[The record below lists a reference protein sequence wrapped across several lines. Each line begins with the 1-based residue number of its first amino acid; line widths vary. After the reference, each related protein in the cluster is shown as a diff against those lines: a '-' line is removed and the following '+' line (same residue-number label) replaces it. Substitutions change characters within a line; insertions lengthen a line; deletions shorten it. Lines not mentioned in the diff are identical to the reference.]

1 MHHSRDHHHHHRH
14 TDCPAPAPTHVLRG
28 TALALALSAAS
39 VAWSMDLRQAYEAA
53 AAADA
58 AMRASRAA
66 AQATHERIA
75 QAQAQRRPNLSFN
88 AGYNRNDLES
98 TTPNF
103 LGKETTSQR
112 YYGSHSL
119 TLSLRQPL
127 YRPALQ
133 AQLRQAQAQVDNADA
148 LVETDEQSLVMRVGQ
163 TYFEAL
169 QSREQWALIQEQKA
183 IHTTQV
189 EAAQSRWQ
197 AGTGVRTDVDEAQA
211 RLDMTIAQEL
221 EAGQSQAY
229 FLHKLHTMTGQIA
242 TTLQSLDTARFTPQA
257 PVPSSV
263 EDWIARA
270 HSASTEIKALQ
281 AQKVAAQ
288 AEIDKA
294 KAGHLPTVDAVAQ
307 LSRTESD
314 TVTSVNSRYY
324 NKSIGVQLNVPLYAG
339 GYVSSTV
346 REALALQERVG
357 EQLQATQLDL
367 ALRVRTEH
375 RNMTE
380 GVLRIHALEQ
390 AVRSAQQMV
399 LSNRESFKAGVR
411 TTLDILN
418 AEQQK
423 MVALRDL
430 AQARHAYA
438 LARLRLYAL
447 AGEDKLANVQAVNA
461 WLLPTTP

>member
-1 MHHSRDHHHHHRH
+1 MS
-14 TDCPAPAPTHVLRG
+14 TLSANSPLRL
-28 TALALALSAAS
+28 TYCALALALLAAPT
-39 VAWSMDLRQAYEAA
+39 AWALDLRQAYEAA
-53 AAADA
+53 ATADA
-58 AMRASRAA
+58 SIRASRAA
-66 AQATHERIA
+66 AQATQERLP
-75 QAQAQRRPNLSFN
+75 QALAQRRPNLSFN
-88 AGYNRNDLES
+88 AGYHRNDLES

-127 YRPALQ
+127 YRPALT
-133 AQLRQAQAQVDNADA
+133 AQLRQAQAQVDHAEA
-148 LVETDEQSLVMRVGQ
+148 LLQSDEQSLLMRVGQ

-169 QSREQWALIQEQKA
+169 QSHAQYRLMQEQKA

-189 EAAQSRWQ
+189 EAARLRWQ
-197 AGTGVRTDVDEAQA
+197 GGTGVRTDVDEAQA
-211 RLDMTIAQEL
+211 RLDLTIAQEL
-221 EAGQSQAY
+221 EARQSQAY
-229 FLHKLHTMTGQIA
+229 FEHKLQTMTGQA
-242 TTLQSLDTARFTPQA
+242 VSTLQPLDEARFVPQPPQPA
-257 PVPSSV
+257 AVQ
-263 EDWIARA
+263 EWIARA
-270 HSASTEIKALQ
+270 ESTSTEIKALQ
-281 AQKVAAQ
+281 AQVSAAQ

-307 LSRTESD
+307 WSRTQSD
-314 TVTSVNSRYY
+314 TVTSVDSRYN
-324 NKSIGVQLNVPLYAG
+324 NKSIGVQLSVPLYAG
-339 GYVSSTV
+339 GHISSTV
-346 REALALQERVG
+346 REALAQQERAS
-357 EQLQATQLDL
+357 EQLQATRLDL

-380 GVLRIHALEQ
+380 GVLRIAALEQ

-399 LSNRESFKAGVR
+399 TSNRESLKAGVR
-411 TTLDILN
+411 TTLDVLN

-447 AGEDKLANVQAVNA
+447 AGEDKIENIQAVNS
-461 WLLPTTP
+461 WLMP